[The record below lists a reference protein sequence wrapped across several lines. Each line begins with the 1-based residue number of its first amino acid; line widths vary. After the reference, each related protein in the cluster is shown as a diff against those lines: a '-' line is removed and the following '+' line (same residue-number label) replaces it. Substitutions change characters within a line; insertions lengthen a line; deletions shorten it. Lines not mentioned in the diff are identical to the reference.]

1 MLVTKELKDIAFKY
15 ADLAS
20 VYMVN
25 GQFFKRA
32 YITGNLE
39 NRVRNYN
46 DVSRMLKEQSE
57 GRVVLALN
65 YAPPG
70 AEYGYFVHEGKGT
83 SEKYGPRRYA
93 EYAANDPQIAMMVSD
108 YVKSEMDK
116 MVSKLAG
123 ELDVQLTAFAKG

>member
-15 ADLAS
+15 ADLAG

-39 NRVRNYN
+39 NRVRGYN

-57 GRVVLALN
+57 GKVVLALN

-93 EYAANDPQIAMMVSD
+93 EAAANDPQIKMLVDA

-123 ELDVQLTAFAKG
+123 ELDVQLTAFSKG

>member
-15 ADLAS
+15 ADLAG

-39 NRVRNYN
+39 NRVRGYN

-93 EYAANDPQIAMMVSD
+93 EYAANDPQIQMMVSD

-123 ELDVQLTAFAKG
+123 ELDVQLTAFSKG